1 MKLPE
6 LLGKSRDEIINTA
19 LTTLS
24 RAHLQHYDSST
35 DQQNRVRFTML
46 YDLTVESITTL
57 NLVPV
62 IDYAH
67 KVARER
73 YQAGFDLQ
81 EVQTAF
87 NVLEELIWKKITS
100 NLDPQ
105 DYAEAL
111 GLVSTVLGTGKQAL
125 AVEYVS
131 LAGKNKAVASLDLKA
146 LFKGI

>member
-6 LLGKSRDEIINTA
+6 LLEKSRDEIISLA
-19 LTTLS
+19 LTALS
-24 RAHLQHYDSST
+24 RAHLQHYETST
-35 DQQNRVRFTML
+35 DQQNRDRFTML
-46 YDLTVESITTL
+46 YDLTVQSISTM
-57 NLVPV
+57 NLVP
-62 IDYAH
+62 IIEYAH
-67 KVARER
+67 TVARER
-73 YQAGFDLQ
+73 FQAGFDLQ

-100 NLDPQ
+100 NLAPQ

-111 GLVSTVLGTGKQAL
+111 GLVSTVLGAGKQAL

-131 LAGKNKAVASLDLKA
+131 LAGKNKTPPSLDLKA